1 MVRGVFCGQ
10 QTSVRW
16 LRSLDHVQA
25 LYLMVPIASGFSPSK
40 ADPYG
45 SEQIRETIRVKRGL
59 ERLLQGALPQ
69 RNWLDSLQLGPDPKG
84 SPGLAKSEVLLHR
97 QSTTH
102 GDLAGT

>member
-25 LYLMVPIASGFSPSK
+25 LYLMVPIASGFSPTK

-45 SEQIRETIRVKRGL
+45 SEQIRETIRVRRGL
-59 ERLLQGALPQ
+59 ERLLHRTLPEKNWLQSPRLLPRPKSCLGLTKHNRLPQ
-69 RNWLDSLQLGPDPKG
+69 RQ
-84 SPGLAKSEVLLHR
+84 
-97 QSTTH
+97 TTPP
-102 GDLAGT
+102 